1 VEEKTREDARA
12 TDYFSRMPAFWA
24 QIATLVYVISSVEEF
39 ILLLKKWRAEA
50 ARVRLLASFADAQL
64 SSCRGVLRL
73 SGVVTEID
81 EPTQVFRL
89 GDSDQFAM
97 IGFAGCRLG
106 YGTGDDVQLSSQM
119 SEAEELDDLV
129 CFVTPA
135 GISVCIY
142 TVK

>member
-1 VEEKTREDARA
+1 
-12 TDYFSRMPAFWA
+12 M
-24 QIATLVYVISSVEEF
+24 ISSVEEF
-39 ILLLKKWRAEA
+39 ILLLKKWKVESAS
-50 ARVRLLASFADAQL
+50 VRLLASFADAQL

-73 SGVVTEID
+73 SGIITEVD

-89 GDSDQFAM
+89 GDSEQFAM

-106 YGTGDDVQLSSQM
+106 YGAGDDVQLASQM
-119 SEAEELDDLV
+119 SEDELLDDLV
-129 CFVTPA
+129 CLVTPS

>member
-1 VEEKTREDARA
+1 V
-12 TDYFSRMPAFWA
+12 F
-24 QIATLVYVISSVEEF
+24 VISSVEEF
-39 ILLLKKWRAEA
+39 ILLLKKWRAES
-50 ARVRLLASFADAQL
+50 ARVRVLASFADAQL

-89 GDSDQFAM
+89 GDADQFAM

-119 SEAEELDDLV
+119 NEAEELDDLV
-129 CFVTPA
+129 CLVTPA